1 MRVDGVV
8 RVLVVDDSAVMRK
21 LISSILEKDSGIEV
35 VATAID
41 GDFALNKIEQVRPD
55 VITLDIDMPR
65 MDGITALRQITAR
78 YSIPV
83 VMLSSLTSAGA
94 VKTMQALELGAVDFL
109 CKPKSVADIANV
121 GQELIL
127 KVKGAARV
135 RNGMGSIAHGRRT
148 RDFGEGK
155 SYGAVGPLSGLNRI
169 VAIGASSGG
178 PYALRGLLPQ
188 LPRSLNAGIV
198 IVQHMPETFTT
209 MLAHWLD
216 DICEIDVKEAGSGDL
231 VTLGTALIAPGGYHM
246 TVRRQAGGAEVV
258 LERGNP
264 VNGHV
269 PSVEVLFQSVA
280 KEYGPDATAVIMTG
294 MGNDGSSAMGD
305 IKKAGGKTIA
315 QDEESCAIY
324 GMPRL
329 AVERGFIEKV
339 VPLSGMAE
347 HLVAEVGM
355 RPEKG
360 RERNAEAR

>member
-1 MRVDGVV
+1 MLVDGAV

-21 LISSILEKDSGIEV
+21 LISSILDKDSGIEV

-41 GDFALNKIEQVRPD
+41 GDFALNKIEQIRPD

-65 MDGITALRQITAR
+65 MDGLTALRQIVTR
-78 YSIPV
+78 HSIPV

-94 VKTMQALELGAVDFL
+94 VKTMQALELGAVDFV

-121 GQELIL
+121 GEELIM
-127 KVKGAARV
+127 KVKGAARA
-135 RNGMGSIAHGRRT
+135 RNGIGSIVRGHRA
-148 RDFGEGK
+148 RDFREGK
-155 SYGAVGPLSGLNRI
+155 PLGSVSGLNKI

-198 IVQHMPETFTT
+198 LVQHMPENFTA

-216 DICEIDVKEAGSGDL
+216 EICEIDVKEASRGDM
-231 VTLGTALIAPGGYHM
+231 VTLGSVMIAPGGYHM
-246 TVRRQAGGAEVV
+246 TVRRQAVGAEIV

-264 VNGHV
+264 VNGHM

-294 MGNDGSSAMGD
+294 MGNDGSSAIGD

-329 AVERGFIEKV
+329 AVERGYVEKV
-339 VPLSGMAE
+339 VPLSGIADY
-347 HLVAEVGM
+347 LIAEVGL
-355 RPEKG
+355 RTERG
-360 RERNAEAR
+360 RERNAETR